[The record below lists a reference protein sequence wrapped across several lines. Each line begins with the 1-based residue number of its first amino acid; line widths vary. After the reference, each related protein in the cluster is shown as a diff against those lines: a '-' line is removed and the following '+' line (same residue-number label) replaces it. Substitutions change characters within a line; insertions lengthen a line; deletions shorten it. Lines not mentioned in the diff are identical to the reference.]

1 MRNVAI
7 TGGLGFI
14 GHHLVNLFL
23 EKKWNV
29 TVIDDLSLHQDPYLT
44 KYRMESIQSKKCEF
58 LNTSCNTISYGDVRN
73 KIRDSNIDVIVH
85 LASIPNQA
93 AVMNMPQSAVNSIV
107 GCTLNVAMFAEEL
120 QCRLVHVSSSMAY
133 GDFTCFPQDEDA
145 VLSPTNLYGL
155 LKAQSEDIVKLT
167 SKNYM
172 IIRPSA
178 VYGPGDNSDRVIGK
192 WLLAALQNRDLIV
205 NDPSS
210 LLDFTYVT
218 DLARGIFAAATIT
231 NQRNETYNLTRG
243 QARSLG
249 EAAMLIKEITRS
261 KSKVIYDTDPLKDHP
276 IRGALDIS
284 KARQHLNYQPRVD
297 LQDGLG
303 SYTHWIKTFKNV
315 D

>member
-1 MRNVAI
+1 MRNVVI

-29 TVIDDLSLHQDPYLT
+29 TVVDDLSLHQDPHLT

-58 LNTSCNTISYGDVRN
+58 LNASCNAIPYGDVKN
-73 KIRDSNIDVIVH
+73 KIRENGVDVIVH
-85 LASIPNQA
+85 LASFPNQA
-93 AVMNMPQSAVNSIV
+93 SVMNMPQTAVSSIV
-107 GCTLNVAMFAEEL
+107 SNTLNMAMFAEEL

-133 GDFTCFPQDEDA
+133 GDFTSFPQTEDA
-145 VLSPTNLYGL
+145 KLSPTNLYGL
-155 LKAQSEDIVKLT
+155 LKAQSEDIVRIT

-178 VYGPGDNSDRVIGK
+178 VYGPGDNADRVLGK
-192 WLLAALQNRDLIV
+192 WLLAALQNKDLMV
-205 NDPSS
+205 DDPAT

-218 DLARGIFAAATIT
+218 DLVRGIFAAATIT
-231 NQRNETYNLTRG
+231 TLRNETYNLTRG

-249 EAAMLIKEITRS
+249 EAAMLIRNMTRS
-261 KSKVIYDTDPLKDHP
+261 KGTVMYDLEPVREHP

-303 SYTHWIKTFKNV
+303 SYANWMKNFKNV
-315 D
+315 N